1 MHKEYSIK
9 NAGSSILEVSKAGI
23 AISTSFVK
31 NGNARKREEGR
42 QVNQDNGTK
51 VKETITIF

>member
-42 QVNQDNGTK
+42 QVN
-51 VKETITIF
+51 